1 MPGSRRPSYLA
12 LLSQACQGNEGRMCP
27 LDDSA
32 DLGACGGTE
41 VVTSALGNSSAP
53 SKLLRLAQN

>member
-1 MPGSRRPSYLA
+1 MQKVQKVHL
-12 LLSQACQGNEGRMCP
+12 N
-27 LDDSA
+27 DSA

-41 VVTSALGNSSAP
+41 VVASALGNSSAP